1 MAEGADE
8 VVMMINAP
16 AKVAEVNEMAM
27 LYREPAMEGYRVD
40 SGNETPRRSQQQ
52 AKAYC
57 ETNQRN
63 ENAKNSVPP
72 ILPPPYSPK
81 NSVPEAHGPLF
92 EGKWE
97 MCASSEIEDS
107 SGHVNK
113 SSTSNGLPKCAD
125 SSSESEEIEDTAAAV
140 SGGHGGDMGVCAS
153 TELANWQVDEGVA
166 TGTTWSDTRTLT
178 S

>member
-1 MAEGADE
+1 MAAAVIAMAEGADE
-8 VVMMINAP
+8 VVTMIDAP

-63 ENAKNSVPP
+63 ENAKNSVP
-72 ILPPPYSPK
+72 
-81 NSVPEAHGPLF
+81 EAHGPPF